1 MLRWAAYL
9 GLAAGAVAIAMF
21 LFPRLRTGGLAVLL
35 CAVLVGAMV
44 AAVPLGLQKRARS
57 VPVINEVTTDPV
69 KASPLQQKAYPDIH
83 PLIVDAPPGGAF
95 VTAKAVAQEMGWEIV
110 REDPQAGTIAAVA
123 TTFWFGF
130 KDDVE
135 IRVSPQ
141 GNASRIDLRSRSR
154 VGKATRANR
163 SHPRLSFAVQR
174 QEVARF
180 RPRRSNRRPNGNSGS
195 STRAGLVDEL
205 QDHSALA
212 HFLALVDA
220 AERVHHVGAAGERDG
235 EQELPVL
242 ELQRGQLRGARR
254 GVPLDDENQL
264 ARRNQVAS
272 APPRSEA
279 MPPQSA
285 PTSVTEAR

>member
-1 MLRWAAYL
+1 MTTLTSPETLRRIPLTVAILAALMLGAAGLGTRAGLWHFSTGFAMLRWAAYL
-9 GLAAGAVAIAMF
+9 GLGAGGVAIAMF
-21 LFPRLRTGGLAVLL
+21 LFPRLRSGGLAVLL

-57 VPVINEVTTDPV
+57 VPVINEVTTDLV
-69 KASPLQQKAYPDIH
+69 KASPLQQRAYPDIH

-154 VGKATRANR
+154 VGK
-163 SHPRLSFAVQR
+163 
-174 QEVARF
+174 
-180 RPRRSNRRPNGNSGS
+180 G
-195 STRAGLVDEL
+195 D
-205 QDHSALA
+205 
-212 HFLALVDA
+212 
-220 AERVHHVGAAGERDG
+220 VGANAKRIRAY
-235 EQELPVL
+235 LSRFNV
-242 ELQRGQLRGARR
+242 RR
-254 GVPLDDENQL
+254 
-264 ARRNQVAS
+264 
-272 APPRSEA
+272 
-279 MPPQSA
+279 
-285 PTSVTEAR
+285 